1 MALALRGQL
10 RLLEVGQKGQV
21 FKGIGSLNNVWGALA
36 KGCGSKWMFL
46 CELMLPNLPY
56 THVVFI

>member
-1 MALALRGQL
+1 MALALRGQ
-10 RLLEVGQKGQV
+10 VGQKGQV

-36 KGCGSKWMFL
+36 EGCGSKWMFL
-46 CELMLPNLPY
+46 CELMLPSLPY